1 MYVCH
6 MQVCVYMGHH
16 TGTHMLRPEEVVSV
30 CYSLE
35 TESLTEPIDNIM
47 RKILNVIKICL
58 IHSVS
63 YLTGKSLKSQHRKS

>member
-1 MYVCH
+1 

-16 TGTHMLRPEEVVSV
+16 TGTHMLGPEDVVSV